1 MLGRCVMGIWSREE
15 FLSSIEI
22 INVLPVWALAAIFVG
37 AGIVFSVGL
46 QLLARWRFGT
56 DRLKLNHE
64 VAGFKYSVVGV
75 AYAVLL
81 AFVVFGVWSEFDRT
95 EQSVLA
101 EAERFYDLHRTSFNF
116 PEETGEKMR
125 QALIAY
131 AIEVRDNDWPM
142 MEKGYFGSKSAAEAF
157 TRLSFAVG
165 QTKPENIGLLPSIIH
180 ATNLMQEIADLRLG
194 RLADVDG
201 HMTPTIWGVLLLGAI
216 VTLSYPA
223 FFATRDIGAQ
233 VFMTGGLAAI
243 IGAILFLTINLN
255 FPFSGPDRLTPGPI
269 ENVIQR
275 MLAEDR
281 GGGGQPL
288 FKQAPDP

>member
-1 MLGRCVMGIWSREE
+1 MLCRCALGIWLREE

-22 INVLPVWALAAIFVG
+22 INVLPVWALAAIIVG
-37 AGIVFSVGL
+37 AAIVFSVGL
-46 QLLARWRFGT
+46 QLLARWRFGI
-56 DRLKLNHE
+56 DRLRLNHE

-101 EAERFYDLHRTSFNF
+101 EAERFYNLHRTSFNF
-116 PEETGEKMR
+116 PEATGDKMR

-165 QTKPENIGLLPSIIH
+165 QTKPENLGLLPSIIH
-180 ATNLMQEIADLRLG
+180 ATNLMQEIADLRLE

-216 VTLSYPA
+216 VTLIYPA

-233 VFMTGGLAAI
+233 VFMTSGLAAI

-281 GGGGQPL
+281 AGGEQPL
-288 FKQAPDP
+288 FKQAPDL